1 MLKSTSKIAL
11 VLHIFEALQY
21 NRNHPMF
28 TLNCKGRL
36 LIIDKPIVMGIINVT
51 PDSFFEDSRQQAIND
66 VVRKAEQMLHDG
78 ATIIDI
84 GGQTTKPGSEAIG
97 AAEEVKRV
105 VPVIE
110 ALVQTFPG
118 IYISIDT
125 YDAAVAKA
133 AVEAGA
139 CIVNDVSGGM
149 MDAAMLTTVAALN
162 VPYICMHMQGTP
174 QTMQVNPTYNNVT
187 KEVLDFFIER
197 LATCKQ
203 AGIKDV
209 IIDVGFGF
217 GKTIAHNFQLLKE
230 MAVFKILD
238 TPILAGLS
246 RKSTVYK
253 TLGISAK
260 EALNGTT
267 VLNTFAL
274 QNGADI
280 LRVHDVKEAK
290 EAIILID
297 KILAL

>member
-1 MLKSTSKIAL
+1 
-11 VLHIFEALQY
+11 
-21 NRNHPMF
+21 MF

-84 GGQTTKPGSEAIG
+84 GGQTTKPGSQEIG
-97 AAEEVKRV
+97 TQEEIKRV

-125 YDAAVAKA
+125 YQAAVAKA

-139 CIVNDVSGGM
+139 CMVNDVSGGM
-149 MDAAMLTTVAALN
+149 MDATMLATVATLN

-174 QTMQVNPTYNNVT
+174 QTMQVKPTYDNVT
-187 KEVLDFFIER
+187 KQVLDFFIER
-197 LATCKQ
+197 LAACKQ

-209 IIDVGFGF
+209 IVDVGFGF
-217 GKTIAHNFQLLKE
+217 GKTIAHNFQLLKK
-230 MAVFKILD
+230 MTVFKMLSV
-238 TPILAGLS
+238 PILAGLS

-267 VLNTFAL
+267 VLNTIAL

-290 EAIILID
+290 EAIVLVG
-297 KILAL
+297 KLG